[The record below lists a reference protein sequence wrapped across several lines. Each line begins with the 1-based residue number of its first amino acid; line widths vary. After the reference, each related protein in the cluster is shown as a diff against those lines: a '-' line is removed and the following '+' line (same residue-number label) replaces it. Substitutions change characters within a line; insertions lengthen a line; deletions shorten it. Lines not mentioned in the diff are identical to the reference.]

1 MKDKG
6 FPKSDMVRWL
16 HNGHEIKGQTSFSLQ
31 KSHADVFS
39 SGNYSC
45 VPFNQVNET
54 KQFIST
60 YVKNNPKD
68 NKISKFIWDFFHSF
82 RSRSFIY
89 KVAKTQCMLLK

>member
-1 MKDKG
+1 
-6 FPKSDMVRWL
+6 MVRWL

-60 YVKNNPKD
+60 YI
-68 NKISKFIWDFFHSF
+68 KITQKIPRSPNSYGIFFLVVSEVGV
-82 RSRSFIY
+82 SFI
-89 KVAKTQCMLLK
+89 K

>member
-60 YVKNNPKD
+60 YIKNLED
-68 NKISKFIWDFFHSF
+68 TKIFKFIWDFFP
-82 RSRSFIY
+82 
-89 KVAKTQCMLLK
+89 